1 MMQSIKFKETNMKQK
16 ILTFMV
22 CLLAGI
28 TAIHA
33 QTESESSIVS
43 FVKTADDWKVLES
56 MSVSNNKVVYSLKDG
71 SQVSADITHGQQAE
85 LPVDDAIYCVPGTL
99 NTPLLAEYSQSGQLI
114 LIGTANQNDINV
126 VDGNVISSIRSVD
139 ISHLDISTV
148 TAFRSFLMNYTNLM
162 RVDFGGKIQSN
173 VTDLFQMLCCCTNLE
188 EVDFSGCDF
197 SGVTVYTNFLNFCP
211 NLKTIKA
218 INCNKATISLLQ
230 NMINTYGYQNVQII
244 TSDQQETGSTET
256 TTE

>member
-1 MMQSIKFKETNMKQK
+1 MKQK

-43 FVKTADDWKVLES
+43 FLKSEEGWKIVNSTAISGD
-56 MSVSNNKVVYSLKDG
+56 KVVYTFKDG
-71 SQVSADITHGQQAE
+71 SELSTNVTHGQEAE
-85 LPVDDAIYCVPGTL
+85 LPVYNAIYCVPGTL
-99 NTPLLAEYSQSGQLI
+99 GTPLLAEYSQSGQLI
-114 LIGTANQNDINV
+114 LMGTANQNDIYQPENL
-126 VDGNVISSIRSVD
+126 DDSKKKSITSVD

-148 TAFRSFLMNYTNLM
+148 TSLHNFLMGYVNLKK
-162 RVDFGGKIQSN
+162 VDFGGKIHSN
-173 VTDLFQMLCCCTNLE
+173 VTDLHFMLNWCTSLE
-188 EVDFSGCDF
+188 EVDFSGCDL
-197 SGVTVYTNFLNFCP
+197 SGVTDCGGFLFYCS

-218 INCNKATISLLQ
+218 IGCKDKTLEILRNALSNAGLSGQVEIVTTES
-230 NMINTYGYQNVQII
+230 
-244 TSDQQETGSTET
+244 TST

>member
-1 MMQSIKFKETNMKQK
+1 MKQK

-43 FVKTADDWKVLES
+43 FLKSEEGWKIVNSTAISGD
-56 MSVSNNKVVYSLKDG
+56 KVVYTFKDG
-71 SQVSADITHGQQAE
+71 SELSTNVTHGQEAE
-85 LPVDDAIYCVPGTL
+85 LPVYNAIYCVPGTL
-99 NTPLLAEYSQSGQLI
+99 GTPLLAEYSQSGQLI
-114 LIGTANQNDINV
+114 LMGTANQNDIYQPENL
-126 VDGNVISSIRSVD
+126 DDSKKKSITSVD

-148 TAFRSFLMNYTNLM
+148 TSLHNFLMQYVNLKK
-162 RVDFGGKIQSN
+162 VDFGGKIHSN
-173 VTDLFQMLCCCTNLE
+173 VTDLHFMLNWCTSLE
-188 EVDFSGCDF
+188 EVDFSGCDL
-197 SGVTVYTNFLNFCP
+197 SGVTDCGGFLFYCS

-218 INCNKATISLLQ
+218 IGCKDKTLEILRNALSNAGLSGQVEIVTTES
-230 NMINTYGYQNVQII
+230 
-244 TSDQQETGSTET
+244 TST

>member
-1 MMQSIKFKETNMKQK
+1 MKQK

-43 FVKTADDWKVLES
+43 FFKSEEGWKIVNSTAISGD
-56 MSVSNNKVVYSLKDG
+56 KVVYTFKDG
-71 SQVSADITHGQQAE
+71 SELSTNVTHGQEAE
-85 LPVDDAIYCVPGTL
+85 LPVYNAIYCVPGTL
-99 NTPLLAEYSQSGQLI
+99 GTPLLAEYSQSGQLI
-114 LIGTANQNDINV
+114 LMGTANQNDIYQPENL
-126 VDGNVISSIRSVD
+126 DDSKKKSITSVD

-148 TAFRSFLMNYTNLM
+148 TSLHNFLMGYVNLKK
-162 RVDFGGKIQSN
+162 VDFGGKIHSN
-173 VTDLFQMLCCCTNLE
+173 VTDLHFMLNWCTSLE
-188 EVDFSGCDF
+188 EVDFSGCDL
-197 SGVTVYTNFLNFCP
+197 SGVTDCGGFLFYCS

-218 INCNKATISLLQ
+218 IGCKDKTLEILRNALSNAGLSGQVEIVTTES
-230 NMINTYGYQNVQII
+230 
-244 TSDQQETGSTET
+244 TST

>member
-1 MMQSIKFKETNMKQK
+1 MKQK

-43 FVKTADDWKVLES
+43 FIKTADDYKVLEN
-56 MSVSNNKVVYSLKDG
+56 MSVSDNKVVYTLKDG
-71 SQVSADITHGQQAE
+71 SQVTTDVTHGQEAE
-85 LPVDDAIYCVPGTL
+85 LPVYNAIYCVPGTL

-114 LIGTANQNDINV
+114 LMGTANQDDIDQTV
-126 VDGNVISSIRSVD
+126 YLDDSKKASFTSAD
-139 ISHLDISTV
+139 FSHLDMSTV
-148 TAFRSFLMNYTNLM
+148 TGFRGFLQEYTNLK
-162 RVDFGGKIQSN
+162 RVDFGGKIHSN
-173 VTDLFQMLCCCTNLE
+173 VTDLYQMLVWCTNLE
-188 EVDFSGCDF
+188 EADFSGCDF
-197 SGVTVYTNFLNFCP
+197 SGVTVYTNFLNNCP

-218 INCNKATISLLQ
+218 IGCKDKTLEILRNALSNAGLSGQVEIVTTES
-230 NMINTYGYQNVQII
+230 
-244 TSDQQETGSTET
+244 TST